1 MVKLSVGSRL
11 NLQGYQSRIIVTPI
25 AHDEFQ
31 GILVTSN
38 VYTTL
43 SEIDAFSLAMEKV
56 IQSGV

>member
-11 NLQGYQSRIIVTPI
+11 NLQGYQSRIIVTL
-25 AHDEFQ
+25 ANEKFQ
-31 GILVTSN
+31 GIRVTSN

-43 SEIDAFSLAMEKV
+43 SEIDAFSIAMEKV